1 MKLYLDVCCLNRPFD
16 DQSQGKIRL
25 EAEAVLLILN
35 FISDGEWQL
44 ISSEAIVYEIER
56 TPDVRR
62 KNRVKRFHSL
72 ISTYISFT
80 GLEFARAREL
90 QKLGFGDLDALH
102 LSCAESGE
110 ADIFLTT
117 DDKLLN
123 LAIRLAAQL
132 RVQIANPLSWLERVR
147 R

>member
-25 EAEAVLLILN
+25 EAESVLLILGI
-35 FISDGEWQL
+35 ISDAEWQL
-44 ISSEAIVYEIER
+44 ISSEAVVYEIER

-62 KNRVKRFHSL
+62 KNRVRRFHSL
-72 ISTYISFT
+72 SSTYIGFT

-90 QKLGFGDLDALH
+90 QTLGFDDLDALH

-110 ADIFLTT
+110 ADIFL
-117 DDKLLN
+117 
-123 LAIRLAAQL
+123 
-132 RVQIANPLSWLERVR
+132 
-147 R
+147 